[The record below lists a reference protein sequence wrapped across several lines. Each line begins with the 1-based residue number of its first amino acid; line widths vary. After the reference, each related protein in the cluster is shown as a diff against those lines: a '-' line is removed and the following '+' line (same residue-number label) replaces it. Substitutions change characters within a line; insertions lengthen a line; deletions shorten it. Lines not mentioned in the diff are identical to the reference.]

1 MVLCLFLISPVQW
14 LEYHRYAGVT
24 RFYWYD
30 EARNADEDQWLE
42 HHRYAGVTRVYWY
55 DEARNADEDQD
66 VVLAPYIDAGLVV
79 YHRVRELPFV
89 EGNFTAY
96 LNRQFRCKQGAA
108 FNHWVQVGRKGAE
121 GQSI

>member
-1 MVLCLFLISPVQW
+1 MPAWWIPPRARPESVTPTIMIHAFCLFNPLPQDVVLAPYID
-14 LEYHRYAGVT
+14 AG
-24 RFYWYD
+24 
-30 EARNADEDQWLE
+30 L
-42 HHRYAGVTRVYWY
+42 
-55 DEARNADEDQD
+55 D